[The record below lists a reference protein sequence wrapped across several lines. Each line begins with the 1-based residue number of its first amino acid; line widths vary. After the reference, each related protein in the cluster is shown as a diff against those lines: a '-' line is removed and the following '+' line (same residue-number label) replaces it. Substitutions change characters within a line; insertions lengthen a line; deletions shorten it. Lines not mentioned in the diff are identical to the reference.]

1 MPTSD
6 AVSREY
12 FLEQSEKNIE
22 QISKCFVDI
31 AVESW
36 RFARLFARI
45 LTKLDAGDGAKYAN
59 QYRYYLKRLEESLES
74 AGMRLV
80 NLEGLPYDPGMA
92 ASALNVADFGPDDR
106 LFVDQMIEPVIMGPD
121 GLIRSG
127 TVMLRKAAL

>member
-1 MPTSD
+1 MRGFLLSNSD
-6 AVSREY
+6 KTP
-12 FLEQSEKNIE
+12 EQLCKPLI
-22 QISKCFVDI
+22 DI

-45 LTKLDAGDGAKYAN
+45 LTKLDAGESTKYAN

-92 ASALNVADFGPDDR
+92 ASPLNVGDFGPEDR
-106 LFVDQMIEPVIMGPD
+106 LIVDQMVEPVIMGQD
-121 GLIRSG
+121 GLVRSG
-127 TVMLRKAAL
+127 TVTLRKVSL